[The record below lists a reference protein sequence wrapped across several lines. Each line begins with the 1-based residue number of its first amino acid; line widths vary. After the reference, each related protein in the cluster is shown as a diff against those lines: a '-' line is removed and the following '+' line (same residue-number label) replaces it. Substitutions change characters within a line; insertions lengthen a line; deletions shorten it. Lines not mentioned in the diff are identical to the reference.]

1 MPGDDHKGESAMYAA
16 LMAVKPD
23 GLSLSQWAARAGVH
37 RSIFNGIKAHGNPT
51 SETLQK
57 LLDAIGLALSD
68 LYARMPVRTEVRGAG
83 LVSERDVREARWGDG
98 NLPAVPLVGSAVGG
112 SSEDL
117 DELVELTELHL
128 DEVLDYL
135 ARPAHLANDPG
146 TYAVTIVG
154 DSMAP
159 RYEPGE
165 RAFVSPRAPIGI
177 GDDVVVQ
184 LRGAPRP
191 EYGSQVADRVTMV
204 LIKRLVR
211 RGATFVELRQFNP
224 DATFKVPMARVA
236 AIHRVAGR
244 L

>member
-1 MPGDDHKGESAMYAA
+1 MPGDDQQDETAMYAA

-23 GLSLSQWAARAGVH
+23 GMSLSQWATRAGVH

-57 LLDAIGLALSD
+57 LLDAIGLGLSD
-68 LYARMPVRTEVRGAG
+68 LYARMPVKTEVRGAG
-83 LVSERDVREARWGDG
+83 LVSERDVRDARWGDG

-117 DELVELTELHL
+117 DEFVELTELHL

-154 DSMAP
+154 DSMVP

-184 LRGAPRP
+184 LRGAGG
-191 EYGSQVADRVTMV
+191 EQVADRVTMV

-211 RGATFVELRQFNP
+211 RGATFVELKQFNP